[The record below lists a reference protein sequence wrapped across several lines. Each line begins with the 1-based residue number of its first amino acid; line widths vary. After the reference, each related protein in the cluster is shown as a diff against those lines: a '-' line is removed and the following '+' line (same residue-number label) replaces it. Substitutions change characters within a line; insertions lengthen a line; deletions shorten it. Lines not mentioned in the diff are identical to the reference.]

1 MAIGTLASR
10 GTGLLR
16 TLVQSYALGAAAL
29 ANAYNNANTLPNVV
43 YNLVIGGIL
52 TSVIVPLLVTAARR
66 DRDRGEAYD
75 QRMFTLVTFAL
86 LALTIVATLP
96 PRRWSTCTRAR
107 SAARTCT

>member
-52 TSVIVPLLVTAARR
+52 TSVIVPLLVAAARR

-86 LALTIVATLP
+86 LALTWSRRCS
-96 PRRWSTCTRAR
+96 PRRWWTCTRG
-107 SAARTCT
+107 SITGPQCT

>member
-1 MAIGTLASR
+1 M
-10 GTGLLR
+10 
-16 TLVQSYALGAAAL
+16 
-29 ANAYNNANTLPNVV
+29 V

-86 LALTIVATLP
+86 LALTVVATLAAAP
-96 PRRWSTCTRAR
+96 LVDLYKGGIGRPTTCT
-107 SAARTCT
+107 